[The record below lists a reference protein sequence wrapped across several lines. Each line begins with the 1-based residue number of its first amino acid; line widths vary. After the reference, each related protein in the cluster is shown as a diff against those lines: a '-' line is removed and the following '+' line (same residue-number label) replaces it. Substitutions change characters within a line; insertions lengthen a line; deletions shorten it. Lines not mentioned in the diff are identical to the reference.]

1 MFKNSLLITRF
12 LVRKITKFMPSKRV
26 YLRIQQGVFESFR
39 FELRK
44 KVVQTTFFE
53 SEHLSSS

>member
-12 LVRKITKFMPSKRV
+12 LVRKITKFMPSKCV